1 MSSHLPHIENKEGQV
16 ELVQPERLFSSEHY
30 NHDLGPIPVRDRRW
44 TAFNF
49 AAMWIAFAHCIPTYM
64 LASALVGIGMS
75 AVGAAAT
82 VLLGNAL
89 LVVPLLL
96 NAHAGG
102 RYGIPFAVQVRAA
115 YGMQGAHFATLIRAF
130 VACGWFGIQTWIGGH
145 AVHVFLSVVI
155 PEWAGFEYGE
165 WIAFV
170 AFWVL
175 NVAVAMRGLSWLR
188 HVENFAAPFVLVMTC
203 ALLLWAFDSV
213 GSWSLVFAAT
223 SRPSTLGEIVPAV
236 TATIGF
242 WATIAVSAG
251 DISRYARSQRDQII
265 GQGLALPWAM
275 GFYAAL
281 AAFVTQATVLVYG
294 DVLWDPVRL
303 VAKFHSPV
311 VVGICAMTVV
321 LTTLSVNIAAN
332 VVSPARAFSNAWPK
346 RISFRHGALLTALF
360 GWCLAPWRLLEEP
373 DRFLFVWLLGTSG
386 PLGAVCG
393 VMIVDY
399 WVVRRR
405 SLALGA
411 LYDMSG
417 EYAGVRKSAVVAT
430 ILGCLAACIGAWVS
444 ALKPLYDIAFF
455 TGLGTSAIAHWAFA
469 NGRPRTLVQ
478 R

>member
-16 ELVQPERLFSSEHY
+16 ELVQPDRLVDSSLFNPE
-30 NHDLGPIPVRDRRW
+30 LVPLPVRERRW

-49 AAMWIAFAHCIPTYM
+49 AATWIALAHCIPTYM
-64 LASALVGIGMS
+64 LASALVGVGMS

-89 LVVPLLL
+89 LVVPLIL
-96 NAHAGG
+96 NAHAGA

-115 YGMQGAHFATLIRAF
+115 YGMRGAHVATLIRAI

-145 AVHVFLSVVI
+145 AVHVFLSVAV
-155 PEWAGFEYGE
+155 PAWANLAHGE
-165 WIAFV
+165 WIAFAVFWIVDLVV
-170 AFWVL
+170 AL
-175 NVAVAMRGLSWLR
+175 RGLSWLR

-203 ALLLWAFDSV
+203 ALLFWAADAV
-213 GSWSLVFAAT
+213 GSWSLLIAAPVR
-223 SRPSTLGEIVPAV
+223 SGSASDVVPAV

-242 WATIAVSAG
+242 WATVAVSAA
-251 DISRYARSQRDQII
+251 DFSRYAATQREQIV

-294 DVLWDPVRL
+294 DAVWDPVRL
-303 VAKFHSPV
+303 VARFHSPIA
-311 VVGICAMTVV
+311 VGICAMTVV

-332 VVSPARAFSNAWPK
+332 VVSPARAFSNAWP
-346 RISFRHGALLTALF
+346 RRVSFRQGAVVTAVI
-360 GWCLAPWRLLEEP
+360 GVCVAPWRLLEEP
-373 DRFLFVWLLGTSG
+373 GRFLFVWLLGTSG

-399 WVVRRR
+399 WFVRHRQ
-405 SLALGA
+405 LALGA
-411 LYDMSG
+411 LYDEDG
-417 EYAGVRKSAVVAT
+417 EYAGVRKSAVAATLIGCVVAS
-430 ILGCLAACIGAWVS
+430 AGAWVN

-455 TGLGTSAIAHWAFA
+455 SGLGAAGIAHWAFA
-469 NGRPRTLVQ
+469 NARPRP
-478 R
+478 